1 MPQIDLTLHWLA
13 IALDDGQTWLHA
25 AGFPD
30 LNRIAATRKGA
41 ERRLGKRIE
50 GLLDRESPDHAH
62 RRVWPVDA
70 SLSRVAIEFRPPAR
84 TTEWRQPV
92 QLTVEVLCAARAGQ
106 WLGFAPALPL
116 SVVADSE
123 ADLQAAVVQQ
133 AQVRLLKVERARLRE
148 LATLERFGGA
158 SLSAGSLSLALPS
171 ARTRAARQAPVAETV
186 LSAVAEGFLPRRA
199 FALED
204 TLLRL
209 KEALS
214 GESAHSVLLV
224 GPPGCGKTTAV
235 AELAR
240 RHPSLGLLRTSG
252 ARLIAGQSGYGQ
264 WQQRLR
270 DLIRELA
277 PGKTVLH
284 LGALSELMEV
294 GRCRA
299 GEQSMAGFL
308 RGDIARGNLR
318 VIAECTPEEL
328 AAVERDEPGLIAA
341 FQTVTMAAPD
351 PTRTREILRA
361 EAQALGIRLAEAE
374 IGWLERLHRRYA
386 GYSARP
392 ARVLKFLREL
402 PPGEPID
409 AAQLTCRFA
418 AQTGLPVWLLDET
431 ARYDAD
437 AAEAFF
443 QQRVLGQ
450 QPAIRTL
457 LQRIAE
463 IKADLHREGRPLGSF
478 LLIGPTGTGKTELAK
493 TLAAFLFGSAQRLTR
508 FDLSQCTDPL
518 SVQRLIGSSA
528 WGAPEGLL
536 TARIREQ
543 PFSVLLLDEFEKADP
558 SFFDLLLQMLGD
570 GRLTDGSGR
579 VADFSNAVVLLTSNL
594 GAIEAG
600 RASVGFAERSGTD
613 PYQAAVQRFV
623 RPELYNRF
631 DAILPFAPLGP
642 AECLAITAREVDRV
656 LARDGLRQRGVEV
669 ELPGTLVDALAASG
683 FDAAFGARALKRQIE
698 AQLVVPMAEVL
709 AAAPTAYRLVWPQ
722 AAWRPGA
729 DKDVGAPRAAV
740 APRSPG
746 TVAAQA
752 EAARAFRRQCTALA
766 SAPAL
771 GRLVDE
777 AELLALNARRLAK
790 RKQEPPESASRR
802 LRLLNA
808 LKAEVAALSAAAA
821 AHEDTVLEALW
832 SGVATELP
840 STAPWLQQQLALK
853 RRIFAA
859 GHRAPDRIELLL
871 VAEVHPWLLELLAAC
886 KAVATLQ
893 PVQLIERHGSQLTI
907 RTLADTPD
915 SRRLW
920 AAPPASVIGCTVIAT
935 GELCAPLFAAE
946 CGIHVW
952 RPPRDEGVARYG
964 LLRAID
970 VHADLDPGLW
980 RNLAESPLPRVR
992 EFDHERGELR
1002 EGKAR
1007 QPWDLLLPQRVMAQ
1021 RMHERLQAAIDRI
1034 GVAEAEAEA

>member
-92 QLTVEVLCAARAGQ
+92 QLTVEVLCAARGGQ

-116 SVVADSE
+116 SVLADSE
-123 ADLQAAVVQQ
+123 AALQEAVVQQ

-284 LGALSELMEV
+284 LGALGELMEV

-318 VIAECTPEEL
+318 VIAECTPEEM

-409 AAQLTCRFA
+409 AAQLTRRFA
-418 AQTGLPVWLLDET
+418 AQTGLPVWLLDEA
-431 ARYDAD
+431 ARYDAE

-463 IKADLHREGRPLGSF
+463 IKADLHREERPLGSF

-656 LARDGLRQRGVEV
+656 LARDGLRQRGVKV

-709 AAAPTAYRLVWPQ
+709 AAAPSAYRLVWPQ

-729 DKDVGAPRAAV
+729 DEDVGAPKAAV

-790 RKQEPPESASRR
+790 RKQEPPESAARR

-808 LKAEVAALSAAAA
+808 LKAEMAALSAAAA

-893 PVQLIERHGSQLTI
+893 PVQLIERHGSQMTI

-1034 GVAEAEAEA
+1034 GADEAEAEA

>member
-50 GLLDRESPDHAH
+50 GLLDREAPDHAH
-62 RRVWPVDA
+62 RRVWPMEA

-84 TTEWRQPV
+84 STEWRQPV
-92 QLTVEVLCAARAGQ
+92 QLTVEVLCAVRGGQ
-106 WLGFAPALPL
+106 WLGFAPALSL
-116 SVVADSE
+116 SVLADSE
-123 ADLQAAVVQQ
+123 AALQEAVVQQ

-158 SLSAGSLSLALPS
+158 ALSSGSLSLVLPS

-186 LSAVAEGFLPRRA
+186 LSAVAEAFLPRRA

-209 KEALS
+209 REALS

-308 RGDIARGNLR
+308 RGDIARGTLR

-328 AAVERDEPGLIAA
+328 AAIERDEPGLIAA
-341 FQTVTMAAPD
+341 FQTVTMTAPD

-409 AAQLTCRFA
+409 AAQLTRRFA
-418 AQTGLPVWLLDET
+418 AQTGLPVWLLDE
-431 ARYDAD
+431 AERYDAD

-528 WGAPEGLL
+528 YGAPEGLL

-594 GAIEAG
+594 GATEAG
-600 RASVGFAERSGTD
+600 RATVGFAERSGTD

-642 AECLAITAREVDRV
+642 AECRAITAREVGRV

-669 ELPGTLVDALAASG
+669 ALPDTLVEALAESG

-698 AQLVVPMAEVL
+698 AQLVVPMAEAL

-722 AAWRPGA
+722 AVP
-729 DKDVGAPRAAV
+729 VAAV

-752 EAARAFRRQCTALA
+752 ETARAFRRQCTALA
-766 SAPAL
+766 AAPAL
-771 GRLVDE
+771 SRLVDE

-790 RKQEPPESASRR
+790 RKREPSEADVRR

-808 LKAEVAALSAAAA
+808 LKADVAALGHAAA
-821 AHEDTVLEALW
+821 AHEDAVLEALW

-840 STAPWLQQQLALK
+840 STAPWVQQQLALK

-859 GHRAPDRIELLL
+859 GQRVPDRIELLL

-893 PVQLIERHGSQLTI
+893 PVQLIERHGSQLTT
-907 RTLADTPD
+907 RTLADTPET
-915 SRRLW
+915 RRLW
-920 AAPPASVIGCTVIAT
+920 AAPPASVIGCTLIAT

-952 RPPRDEGVARYG
+952 RPPRDGGSVRYG

-970 VHADLDPGLW
+970 AHAVLDPALW

-1007 QPWDLLLPQRVMAQ
+1007 QPWDLLLPQLVMAR
-1021 RMHERLQAAIDRI
+1021 RMRERLQAAINRI
-1034 GVAEAEAEA
+1034 GEDEADQ

>member
-1 MPQIDLTLHWLA
+1 MPQIDLRLHWLA

-25 AGFPD
+25 AGFPG

-41 ERRLGKRIE
+41 ERQLVKRIE
-50 GLLDRESPDHAH
+50 GLLEREGPDHGH
-62 RRVWPVDA
+62 RRVWPTEA
-70 SLSRVAIEFRPPAR
+70 TLSQVAIEFRPPAR
-84 TTEWRQPV
+84 SVEWRQPV
-92 QLTVEVLCAARAGQ
+92 QLTVELLSAARGGQ
-106 WLGFAPALPL
+106 WVGFAPALPL
-116 SVVADSE
+116 SVLAESE
-123 ADLQAAVVQQ
+123 AALREAVVQQ
-133 AQVRLLKVERARLRE
+133 AQVRLLKFERARLRE

-158 SLSAGSLSLALPS
+158 TLSDGSLTLALPS
-171 ARTRAARQAPVAETV
+171 ARTRAARQAPVTEKV
-186 LSAVAEGFLPRRA
+186 LDAVAEPFAPRRA

-204 TLLRL
+204 AVLRL

-284 LGALSELMEV
+284 LGALTELMEV

-328 AAVERDEPGLIAA
+328 AAIEVDEPGLIAA
-341 FQTVTMAAPD
+341 FQTVQMRAPD
-351 PTRTREILRA
+351 PTQTREILRA
-361 EAQALGIRLAEAE
+361 EAQALGIWLGEAE
-374 IGWLERLHRRYA
+374 VVWLERLHRRYA

-409 AAQLTCRFA
+409 AAQLTRRFA
-418 AQTGLPVWLLDET
+418 AQTGLPVWLLDE
-431 ARYDAD
+431 AERYDAD

-450 QPAIRTL
+450 QPAIHTL

-493 TLAAFLFGSAQRLTR
+493 TLAAFLFGSEQRLTR

-528 WGAPEGLL
+528 YGAPEGLL

-558 SFFDLLLQMLGD
+558 RFFDLLLQMLGD
-570 GRLTDGSGR
+570 GRLTDGRGR

-594 GAIEAG
+594 GATEAG

-642 AECLAITAREVDRV
+642 AECRAITAREVGRV

-669 ELPGTLVDALAASG
+669 ELPDRLVDELAASG

-709 AAAPTAYRLVWPQ
+709 AAAPTAYRLLWPQ
-722 AAWRPGA
+722 
-729 DKDVGAPRAAV
+729 GAPVAAV
-740 APRSPG
+740 APRSAG

-752 EAARAFRRQCTALA
+752 EAARQFRRQCTALE

-771 GRLVDE
+771 SRLVDE

-790 RKQEPPESASRR
+790 RKREPPEADVRR

-808 LKAEVAALSAAAA
+808 LKTDVAALSAAAA
-821 AHEDTVLEALW
+821 THEDTVLEALW

-840 STAPWLQQQLALK
+840 STAPWLLQQQALK

-859 GHRAPDRIELLL
+859 GQRAPDRIELLL
-871 VAEVHPWLLELLAAC
+871 VAEVQSWLLELLAAC

-893 PVQLIERHGSQLTI
+893 PVQLIERHGSQIAI
-907 RTLADTPD
+907 RAMTDTPEL
-915 SRRLW
+915 RRLW

-952 RPPRDEGVARYG
+952 RPPR
-964 LLRAID
+964 
-970 VHADLDPGLW
+970 
-980 RNLAESPLPRVR
+980 
-992 EFDHERGELR
+992 
-1002 EGKAR
+1002 
-1007 QPWDLLLPQRVMAQ
+1007 
-1021 RMHERLQAAIDRI
+1021 
-1034 GVAEAEAEA
+1034 